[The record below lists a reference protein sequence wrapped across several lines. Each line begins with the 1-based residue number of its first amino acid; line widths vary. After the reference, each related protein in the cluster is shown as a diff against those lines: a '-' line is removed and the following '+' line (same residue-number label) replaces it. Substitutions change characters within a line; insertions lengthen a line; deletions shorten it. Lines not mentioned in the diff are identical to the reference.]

1 MNITLIGAGNLA
13 TQLGIAAREAGHAII
28 QVYSHTLCNATALAE
43 QCGAQAIDS
52 LSKLSDTAD
61 IYVVAVKDAVLADV
75 VSEAC
80 RGREEKVF
88 AHTAGSMPID
98 IFNGQARHY
107 GVLYPMQTFSKQ
119 RKVDFSL
126 ITIFTEYNDAKA
138 NSLITALANSLSDKV
153 TALSSADR
161 RHLHLA
167 AVFACNFANHCF
179 SLAAD
184 VMERHGM
191 TFDMLLPLIDETV
204 EKVHEMHPLRAQTG
218 PAIRYD
224 ENVLSRQRSL
234 LDGDDLAQT
243 IYDTMSKSIHEKSKQ
258 I

>member
-126 ITIFTEYNDAKA
+126 IPVFTEYNDAMA

>member
-126 ITIFTEYNDAKA
+126 IPVFTEYNDAKA

-204 EKVHEMHPLRAQTG
+204 EKVHEMHPLRAQPA
-218 PAIRYD
+218 PAIRYG

>member
-98 IFNGQARHY
+98 IFNGQAHHY

-126 ITIFTEYNDAKA
+126 IPVFTEYNDAKA

-204 EKVHEMHPLRAQTG
+204 EKVHEMHPLIAQTG

>member
-1 MNITLIGAGNLA
+1 M
-13 TQLGIAAREAGHAII
+13 
-28 QVYSHTLCNATALAE
+28 
-43 QCGAQAIDS
+43 
-52 LSKLSDTAD
+52 
-61 IYVVAVKDAVLADV
+61 VAVKDAVLADV

-119 RKVDFSL
+119 RKVDFRL
-126 ITIFTEYNDAKA
+126 IPVFTEYNDAKA

>member
-1 MNITLIGAGNLA
+1 M
-13 TQLGIAAREAGHAII
+13 
-28 QVYSHTLCNATALAE
+28 
-43 QCGAQAIDS
+43 
-52 LSKLSDTAD
+52 
-61 IYVVAVKDAVLADV
+61 VAVKDAVLADV

-126 ITIFTEYNDAKA
+126 IPVFTEYNDAKA

>member
-88 AHTAGSMPID
+88 AHTAGSMHID

-107 GVLYPMQTFSKQ
+107 GVLYPMQTFS
-119 RKVDFSL
+119 
-126 ITIFTEYNDAKA
+126 
-138 NSLITALANSLSDKV
+138 
-153 TALSSADR
+153 
-161 RHLHLA
+161 
-167 AVFACNFANHCF
+167 
-179 SLAAD
+179 
-184 VMERHGM
+184 
-191 TFDMLLPLIDETV
+191 
-204 EKVHEMHPLRAQTG
+204 
-218 PAIRYD
+218 
-224 ENVLSRQRSL
+224 
-234 LDGDDLAQT
+234 
-243 IYDTMSKSIHEKSKQ
+243 
-258 I
+258 

>member
-52 LSKLSDTAD
+52 LSQLSDTAD

-126 ITIFTEYNDAKA
+126 IPVFTEYNDSKA

-224 ENVLSRQRSL
+224 ENVLCRQRSL

>member
-80 RGREEKVF
+80 RGREEEVF

-126 ITIFTEYNDAKA
+126 IPVFTEYNDAKA

-204 EKVHEMHPLRAQTG
+204 EKVHEMHPLIAQTG

>member
-13 TQLGIAAREAGHAII
+13 TQLGIAAREAGQAII

-52 LSKLSDTAD
+52 LSKLNDTAD

-126 ITIFTEYNDAKA
+126 IPVFTEYNDAKA

>member
-107 GVLYPMQTFSKQ
+107 GVLYPMQPFSKQ
-119 RKVDFSL
+119 RQVDSSL
-126 ITIFTEYNDAKA
+126 IPVFTEYNDAKA

>member
-126 ITIFTEYNDAKA
+126 IPVFTEYNDSKA

-204 EKVHEMHPLRAQTG
+204 EKVHEMHPLIAQTG

>member
-119 RKVDFSL
+119 RKADFSL
-126 ITIFTEYNDAKA
+126 IPVFTEYNDAKA

-204 EKVHEMHPLRAQTG
+204 EKVHEMHPLIAQTG

>member
-1 MNITLIGAGNLA
+1 M
-13 TQLGIAAREAGHAII
+13 
-28 QVYSHTLCNATALAE
+28 
-43 QCGAQAIDS
+43 
-52 LSKLSDTAD
+52 
-61 IYVVAVKDAVLADV
+61 VAVKDAVLADV

-126 ITIFTEYNDAKA
+126 IPVFTEYNDAKA

-243 IYDTMSKSIHEKSKQ
+243 IYDTMSKSSHEKSKQ

>member
-126 ITIFTEYNDAKA
+126 IPVFTEYNDAKA

-234 LDGDDLAQT
+234 LDGDDLAQA
-243 IYDTMSKSIHEKSKQ
+243 IYATMSKSIHEKSKP

>member
-98 IFNGQARHY
+98 IFNDQARHY
-107 GVLYPMQTFSKQ
+107 GVFYPMQTFSKQ

-126 ITIFTEYNDAKA
+126 IPVFTEYNDAKA

>member
-52 LSKLSDTAD
+52 LSKLNDTAD

-126 ITIFTEYNDAKA
+126 IPVFTEYNDAKA

-153 TALSSADR
+153 TTLSSADR

>member
-52 LSKLSDTAD
+52 LSQLSDTAD

-126 ITIFTEYNDAKA
+126 IPVFTEYNDAKA

-224 ENVLSRQRSL
+224 ENLLCRQRSL

>member
-1 MNITLIGAGNLA
+1 M
-13 TQLGIAAREAGHAII
+13 
-28 QVYSHTLCNATALAE
+28 
-43 QCGAQAIDS
+43 
-52 LSKLSDTAD
+52 
-61 IYVVAVKDAVLADV
+61 VAVKDAVLADV

-126 ITIFTEYNDAKA
+126 IPVFTEYNDAKA

-204 EKVHEMHPLRAQTG
+204 EKVHEMHPLIAQTG

>member
-1 MNITLIGAGNLA
+1 
-13 TQLGIAAREAGHAII
+13 
-28 QVYSHTLCNATALAE
+28 
-43 QCGAQAIDS
+43 
-52 LSKLSDTAD
+52 
-61 IYVVAVKDAVLADV
+61 
-75 VSEAC
+75 
-80 RGREEKVF
+80 
-88 AHTAGSMPID
+88 
-98 IFNGQARHY
+98 
-107 GVLYPMQTFSKQ
+107 MQTFSKQ

-126 ITIFTEYNDAKA
+126 IPVFTEYNDAKA

>member
-107 GVLYPMQTFSKQ
+107 GVFYPMQTFSKQ

-126 ITIFTEYNDAKA
+126 IPVFTEYNDAKA

-204 EKVHEMHPLRAQTG
+204 EKVHEMHPLIAQTG

>member
-52 LSKLSDTAD
+52 LSQLSDTAD

-107 GVLYPMQTFSKQ
+107 GVLSPMQTFSKQ

-126 ITIFTEYNDAKA
+126 IPVFTEYNDAKA

>member
-126 ITIFTEYNDAKA
+126 IPVFTEYNDAKA

-224 ENVLSRQRSL
+224 ENVLCRQRSL

-243 IYDTMSKSIHEKSKQ
+243 IYDTMRKSIHEKSKQ

>member
-52 LSKLSDTAD
+52 LSQLSDTAD

-126 ITIFTEYNDAKA
+126 IPVFTEYNDAKA

-224 ENVLSRQRSL
+224 ENVLCRQRSL

>member
-126 ITIFTEYNDAKA
+126 IPVFTEYNDAKA

-224 ENVLSRQRSL
+224 ENVLSSQRSL

-243 IYDTMSKSIHEKSKQ
+243 IYDTMSKSIHEKSKK

>member
-126 ITIFTEYNDAKA
+126 IPVFTEYNDAKA
-138 NSLITALANSLSDKV
+138 NSLITALANCLSDKV
-153 TALSSADR
+153 TELSSADR

>member
-98 IFNGQARHY
+98 IFNGQACHY

-126 ITIFTEYNDAKA
+126 IPVFTEYNDAKA

>member
-126 ITIFTEYNDAKA
+126 IPVFTEYNDAKA

-204 EKVHEMHPLRAQTG
+204 EKVHEMHPLIAQTG

>member
-1 MNITLIGAGNLA
+1 M
-13 TQLGIAAREAGHAII
+13 
-28 QVYSHTLCNATALAE
+28 
-43 QCGAQAIDS
+43 
-52 LSKLSDTAD
+52 
-61 IYVVAVKDAVLADV
+61 VAVKDAVLADV

-126 ITIFTEYNDAKA
+126 IPVFTEYNDAKA

-243 IYDTMSKSIHEKSKQ
+243 IYDTMSKSIHEKSKK

>member
-1 MNITLIGAGNLA
+1 M
-13 TQLGIAAREAGHAII
+13 
-28 QVYSHTLCNATALAE
+28 
-43 QCGAQAIDS
+43 
-52 LSKLSDTAD
+52 
-61 IYVVAVKDAVLADV
+61 KDAVLADV

-126 ITIFTEYNDAKA
+126 IPVFTEYNDAKA